1 MQQSWY
7 FPSLGLTTSNR
18 EVVEQTIN
26 NLLAQGYSV
35 ERFTDRNNVTT
46 VTWERR

>member
-1 MQQSWY
+1 MQQTWY
-7 FPSLGLTTSNR
+7 FPSLGLTTSNK

-35 ERFTDRNNVTT
+35 ARFTDRNNVTT